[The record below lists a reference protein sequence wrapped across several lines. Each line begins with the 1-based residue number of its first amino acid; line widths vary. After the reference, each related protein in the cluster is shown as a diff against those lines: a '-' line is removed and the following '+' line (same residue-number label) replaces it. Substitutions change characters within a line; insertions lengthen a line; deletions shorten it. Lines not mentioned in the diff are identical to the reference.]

1 MKITEKIDNIEKQL
15 PEFFAVE
22 KQTDYSLHLQHTIL
36 AVRSSRQ
43 TVLHRQRLSFPALVL
58 KQVRFVALKIWL
70 VQGMLLSALCALFL
84 FYYDRG
90 VIRIDE
96 HIPRK
101 ALALCAG
108 IIALSTEPLLLRPT
122 RYQMLEVEQST
133 YFSNRGGILAQLLFI
148 GMGDAGMLTVLT
160 LLAAQHRIST
170 DRIFLF
176 LVIPFLTAATT
187 GLMLWVRIKPS
198 LFHKAWGP
206 VCILTALITCEVT
219 EKTGQVFPDAPLFI
233 WICYALLCVCV
244 LGCEYRRLCFKGSLE
259 NML

>member
-1 MKITEKIDNIEKQL
+1 MKSADKINKTKKQL

-22 KQTDYSLHLQHTIL
+22 KQIDYSSHLQHTIL
-36 AVRSSRQ
+36 AVQSSQQ
-43 TVLHRQRLSFPALVL
+43 TTLYRQRLSFPALVL
-58 KQVRFVALKIWL
+58 KQVSFVALKIWL

-122 RYQMLEVEQST
+122 RYRMLEIEQST

-148 GMGDAGMLTVLT
+148 GIGDVGMLAVLT
-160 LLAAQHRIST
+160 FLAAQHRIST

-176 LVIPFLTAATT
+176 LVIPFLTAAAT

-206 VCILTALITCEVT
+206 VCILTALITCEIT
-219 EKTGQVFPDAPLFI
+219 EKTGQLFPDAPLYI

-244 LGCEYRRLCFKGSLE
+244 LGCEYRRVCFRGSLE